1 MRLTADELDMVEGR
15 RGPVLAKAMEI
26 QVKLGEIFGAES
38 MVPIDGVHMPGSSI
52 VVSGRAGLGFVE
64 YMGTSGGFFSVPTT
78 LNPAACDLREHQ
90 QVGFDARLVALQ
102 RQLTQAYEV
111 MGGFACHT
119 CTPYSVG
126 RAPRFGEHLAWGE
139 SSAIAFANSV
149 LGARTNREGGPS
161 ALAAALAGRV
171 PAYGYHL
178 DENRH
183 ATRVVD
189 VRVPLRSTDEF
200 GSLGYFVGAD
210 SGNAVPLFV
219 GIERASLDQLK
230 MLGAALAAS
239 GSVAL
244 FHIAGITAEAA
255 SGAPCAVD
263 QQSRLPRVE
272 VDGRALAATAARL
285 DGSRDDQVGIVV
297 LGCPHLS
304 LEEIKAVAEEIS
316 GSQIDDSVV
325 LWLLTAL
332 PNVSVAERAGWAKI
346 ITDAGGRLVVDT
358 CPVLGA
364 IEPLVKSLHA
374 PVIATNS
381 AKLAHYAPGK
391 LGLQVHYGSA
401 KRCLDAALEGRWR

>member
-15 RGPVLAKAMEI
+15 RGPSLAKAMEI
-26 QVKLGEIFGAES
+26 QVRVGEIFGAES
-38 MVPIDGVHMPGSSI
+38 MVPVGGVHMPGSSI
-52 VVSGRAGLGFVE
+52 IVSGRAGLGFVQ
-64 YMGTSGGFFSVPTT
+64 YMGASGGSFSVPTT

-90 QVGFDARLVALQ
+90 EDGFDARLSALQ
-102 RQLTQAYEV
+102 RQLTEAYEV
-111 MGGFACHT
+111 MGGVACHT

-161 ALAAALAGRV
+161 ALAAALTGRV

-178 DENRH
+178 DENRRP
-183 ATRVVD
+183 TRVVD
-189 VRVPLRSTDEF
+189 VCVPLRSTDEF

-210 SGNAVPLFV
+210 SGDAVPLFV
-219 GIERASLDQLK
+219 GIESASLDQLK

-244 FHIAGITAEAA
+244 FHVVDITAEAVKA
-255 SGAPCAVD
+255 APYAVD
-263 QQSRLPRVE
+263 QPRLPRIAF
-272 VDGRALAATAARL
+272 DRGALAATAAKL
-285 DGSRDDQVGIVV
+285 DGAHDDPVGIVV

-304 LEEIKAVAEEIS
+304 LEEIKAVAEEVS
-316 GSQIDDSVV
+316 GSRVDESVAF
-325 LWLLTAL
+325 WLLTAL
-332 PNVSVAERAGWAKI
+332 PNVSLAERAGWAKI
-346 ITDAGGRLVVDT
+346 IEDAGGRLVVDT

-401 KRCLDAALEGRWR
+401 ERCLDAALSGRWR

>member
-1 MRLTADELDMVEGR
+1 VKLTADELDMVEGR
-15 RGPVLAKAMEI
+15 KGPALAKAMEI
-26 QVKLGEIFGAES
+26 QAKLGEIFGAES
-38 MVPIDGVHMPGSSI
+38 MVPVGGVHMPGSSI
-52 VVSGRAGLGFVE
+52 IVSGRAGLGFVE
-64 YMGTSGGFFSVPTT
+64 YMGTSGGRFSVPTT

-90 QVGFDARLVALQ
+90 EAGFDIRLTALQ
-102 RQLTQAYEV
+102 RELTQAYEV
-111 MGGFACHT
+111 MGGVACHT
-119 CTPYSVG
+119 CTPYSIG
-126 RAPRFGEHLAWGE
+126 RAPRFGEHIAWGE

-161 ALAAALAGRV
+161 ALAAALTGRV

-178 DENRH
+178 DENRRP
-183 ATRVVD
+183 TMVVD
-189 VRVPLRSTDEF
+189 VSVPLRSTDEF
-200 GSLGYFVGAD
+200 GTLGYFVGAD
-210 SGNAVPLFV
+210 SGDAVPLFV

-244 FHIAGITAEAA
+244 FHVAGVTAEAA
-255 SGAPCAVD
+255 NAAPYTVG
-263 QQSRLPRVE
+263 QRRLPRVE
-272 VDGRALAATAARL
+272 VDEGALASTAAKL
-285 DGSRDDQVGIVV
+285 DGARDDQVGIVV

-304 LEEIKAVAEEIS
+304 LEELKAVAEEIS
-316 GSQIDDSVV
+316 GSHVDESVV

-346 ITDAGGRLVVDT
+346 IEDAGGRLVVDT

-374 PVIATNS
+374 PIIATNS

-401 KRCLDAALEGRWR
+401 ERCLDAALSGRWR